1 MVYDIVIVGGGP
13 AGMTAALYAGR
24 AKHRTRVIEKHS
36 VGGQMLLTES
46 IENFPGAYRMNS
58 FDWVDV
64 LKKQVAELPDVE
76 VTQESVVEKLE
87 GSAGHFR
94 LCVKAQSTGQSE
106 DLQARTVILAMGAV
120 PKRLGLK
127 GEKEL
132 TGRGVSYCATC
143 DGPLYRDKEVAVIGG
158 GDTALE
164 EALFLRKFAKKVTL
178 VHRRDAF
185 RAAAVLQDKIK
196 ADPKIFLKLG
206 FVPIEIIGKDRVG
219 GLSVQRVGGDQTQTI
234 ACDGVFIFVGFI
246 PDTSFLQGSLGI
258 GDDGCI
264 KTDQSMMTS
273 SPGVFAAGDCRLRP
287 FYQVVTACSDGA
299 IAAHAAGKLLESMT
313 AA

>member
-1 MVYDIVIVGGGP
+1 LIVGAGP

-24 AKHRTRVIEKHS
+24 SKHKTRVIEKHS
-36 VGGQMLLTES
+36 VGGQMLLTEL
-46 IENFPGAYRMNS
+46 IENFPGALRMNS

-64 LKKQVAELPDVE
+64 LKKQVAELTDVE
-76 VTQESVVEKLE
+76 VTEESVVEKIE
-87 GSAGHFR
+87 GEAGHFR
-94 LCVKAQSTGQSE
+94 LRVKSQTTGRSE
-106 DLQARTVILAMGAV
+106 TLEAKTVILAMGAV

-143 DGPLYRDKEVAVIGG
+143 DGPLYRGKDVVVIGG

-164 EALFLRKFAKKVTL
+164 EALFLRKFAGKVTL

-185 RAAAVLQDKIK
+185 RAAAVLQEKIK
-196 ADPKIFLKLG
+196 ADPKISLKLG
-206 FVPIEIIGKDRVG
+206 FVPLEIVG
-219 GLSVQRVGGDQTQTI
+219 SNKVEGLSVQPVQGGPLETI

-246 PDTSFLQGSLGI
+246 PDTGFLQGLLSLNE
-258 GDDGCI
+258 DGSI
-264 KTDQSMMTS
+264 KTDEKMVTS
-273 SPGVFAAGDCRLRP
+273 LPGVFAAGDCRLRP

-299 IAAHAAGKLLESMT
+299 IAAYAAGKFLEKMT